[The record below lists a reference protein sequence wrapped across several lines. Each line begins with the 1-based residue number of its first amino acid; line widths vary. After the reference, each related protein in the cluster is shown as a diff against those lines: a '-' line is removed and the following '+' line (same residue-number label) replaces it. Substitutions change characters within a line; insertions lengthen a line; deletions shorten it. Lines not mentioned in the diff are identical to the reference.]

1 MMSFRKTLYMFSG
14 TLRSLFVLV
23 VILSIA
29 AVNFYVQGLVRDL
42 RKQSR
47 DIAEFYALTY
57 QRLAVAADQPEVL
70 DWLFVNII
78 SRATFPLILTDRD
91 GNPSSWQGL
100 AIPDTARSPEAIRQ
114 VRKVLEKMRQ
124 ENEPIPITYQ
134 EYVLSYLYFGDSM
147 LITRLQYL
155 PWVTI
160 SGLGLL
166 VLVAF
171 LSFRSI
177 KSSEQRFIWV
187 GMAKETAH
195 QLGTP
200 ISSLMGWLELL
211 KSSNHEGP
219 NREQTLTDMEADI
232 KRLEKIAAR
241 FSHIGSE
248 TLLDPQDLQP
258 ILHDVCAYL
267 RKRLPKSGNPIEL
280 IENYSELKP
289 VPLNRELFEWAIE
302 NLVKN
307 AIDAVKGKR
316 GRIEITTTL
325 LTGKKRVAIDISDN
339 GAGITAK
346 RRNDVFKAGYSTKKR
361 GWGLGLNFAKRIIEE
376 YHHGRLFIKETHIGK
391 GTTMRI
397 II

>member
-1 MMSFRKTLYMFSG
+1 MSFRKTLYMFSG

-23 VILSIA
+23 IIVSIA

-134 EYVLSYLYFGDSM
+134 EYLLSYLYFGDSM

-200 ISSLMGWLELL
+200 ISSMMGWLELL
-211 KSSNHEGP
+211 KSSNLEGP

-248 TLLDPQDLQP
+248 TQLDPQEVQP

-267 RKRLPKSGNPIEL
+267 RKRLPKTGNPIEL
-280 IENYSELKP
+280 IENYGEVKP
-289 VPLNRELFEWAIE
+289 VPLNRELFEWAVE

-307 AIDAVKGKR
+307 AIDAVKGKK
-316 GRIEITTTL
+316 GRIEITTTPL
-325 LTGKKRVAIDISDN
+325 SGKKRVAIDISDN

-346 RRNDVFKAGYSTKKR
+346 RCNDVFKAGYSTKKR

>member
-200 ISSLMGWLELL
+200 ISSLLGWLELL

-325 LTGKKRVAIDISDN
+325 LAGKKRVAIDISDN

-397 II
+397 IL

>member
-397 II
+397 IL

>member
-1 MMSFRKTLYMFSG
+1 MSFRKTLYMFSG
-14 TLRSLFVLV
+14 TLRYLFMLV
-23 VILSIA
+23 AILCIA
-29 AVNFYVQGLVRDL
+29 AVHIYVQGLVKDL

-57 QRLAVAADQPEVL
+57 QRLAVEADQPEVL

-100 AIPDTARSPEAIRQ
+100 AIPDTARSPAAMKQ
-114 VRKVLEKMRQ
+114 VKKILEKMRQ
-124 ENEPIPITYQ
+124 ENVPIPITYQ
-134 EYVLSYLYFGDSM
+134 EYVLSYLNYGDSV

-155 PWVTI
+155 PWVTL

-166 VLVAF
+166 ALVAF
-171 LSFRSI
+171 LSFGSI

-200 ISSLMGWLELL
+200 ISSLMGWLEILRSVDL
-211 KSSNHEGP
+211 NQEKMD
-219 NREQTLTDMEADI
+219 RTMTDMEADV

-248 TLLDPQDLQP
+248 ALLAPQNVHSV
-258 ILHDVCAYL
+258 LHDVCDYL
-267 RKRLPKSGNPIEL
+267 RKRLPQSGNQIKL
-280 IENYSELKP
+280 IENYGETTL
-289 VPLNRELFEWAIE
+289 VPLNRELFEWAVE
-302 NLVKN
+302 NLIKN
-307 AIDAVKGKR
+307 AIDAVKGRK
-316 GRIEITTTL
+316 GTIEIITAPL
-325 LTGKKRVAIDISDN
+325 PGGKRIAIDIRDN
-339 GAGITAK
+339 GTGITAK
-346 RRNDVFKAGYSTKKR
+346 RRRDIFKAGYSTKKR
-361 GWGLGLNFAKRIIEE
+361 GWGLGLNFAKRIVEE
-376 YHHGRLFIKETHIGK
+376 YHNGRLFIKESHVGK

>member
-1 MMSFRKTLYMFSG
+1 MSFRKTLYMFSG

-200 ISSLMGWLELL
+200 ISSLLGWLELL

-397 II
+397 IL

>member
-29 AVNFYVQGLVRDL
+29 AINFYVQGLVRDL

-200 ISSLMGWLELL
+200 ISSLLGWLELL

>member
-1 MMSFRKTLYMFSG
+1 MSFRKTLYMFSG

-29 AVNFYVQGLVRDL
+29 AINFYVQGLVRDL

-200 ISSLMGWLELL
+200 ISSLLGWLELL

>member
-1 MMSFRKTLYMFSG
+1 MSFRKTLYMFSG

>member
-1 MMSFRKTLYMFSG
+1 MSFRKTLYMFSG

-78 SRATFPLILTDRD
+78 SRATFPLILTDRE

-100 AIPDTARSPEAIRQ
+100 AIPDTARSPEAIKQ

-211 KSSNHEGP
+211 KSSNLEGP

-248 TLLDPQDLQP
+248 TLLDPQEVQP

-267 RKRLPKSGNPIEL
+267 RKRLPKTGNPIEL
-280 IENYSELKP
+280 IENYSEAKP
-289 VPLNRELFEWAIE
+289 VLLNRELFEWAVE
-302 NLVKN
+302 NLIKN
-307 AIDAVKGKR
+307 AIDAVRGKR
-316 GRIEITTTL
+316 GRIEITTTPL
-325 LTGKKRVAIDISDN
+325 SGKKRVAIDISDN

-376 YHHGRLFIKETHIGK
+376 YHNGRLFIKETHLGK

>member
-1 MMSFRKTLYMFSG
+1 MSFRKTLYMFSG

-29 AVNFYVQGLVRDL
+29 AINFYVQGLVRDL

-200 ISSLMGWLELL
+200 ISSLLGWLELL

-397 II
+397 IL